1 MPAVGTITDAWKHW
15 YRRTAVGL
23 APRTYWR
30 SRYLLR
36 GFEEPE
42 FSLFP
47 QLCAPHST
55 VVDVG
60 ANFGMA
66 SYWLT
71 RLAQRCVAFEPIPRL
86 ARALQR
92 GFGSS
97 LELHNVAL
105 SDSRGDAELI
115 IPRISPGLSTIET
128 KNGLSARALAGAE
141 RILVPKRR
149 LDEFHLTNVS
159 FIKIDVEGHEE
170 AVLRGAHALLRRERP
185 SLLIELEERHNP
197 GCIDRVRD
205 LLGAHG
211 LVGAAQQAGRLLMLD
226 DFDATKHQR
235 DVPPTDYL
243 RNFLFARPEVLAN
256 LRVG

>member
-1 MPAVGTITDAWKHW
+1 MGTIRDAYKHW

-23 APRTYWR
+23 APRAYWR
-30 SRYLLR
+30 ARYLLR
-36 GFEEPE
+36 GFEERE
-42 FSLFP
+42 FSLLP
-47 QLCAPHST
+47 QLCLPHST

-97 LELHNVAL
+97 IELHNVAL
-105 SDSRGDAELI
+105 SDSRGEAELI

-128 KNGLSARALAGAE
+128 NNSLSPRALRGAE
-141 RILVPKRR
+141 RIVVQKHL
-149 LDEFHLTNVS
+149 LDEFALTNVS

-170 AVLRGAHALLRRERP
+170 AVLRGADSLLRRERP

-197 GCIDRVRD
+197 GCIDRVRSM
-205 LLGAHG
+205 LRSHG
-211 LVGAAQQAGRLLMLD
+211 LVGAAQHEGRLVMLD
-226 DFDATKHQR
+226 EFDASRHQR
-235 DVPPTDYL
+235 EVPHTDYL
-243 RNFLFARPEVLAN
+243 RNFLFARPEVIAS
-256 LRVG
+256 LRVC